1 MCLDSVHFPFGSND
15 VFVRFQWASSYII
28 ISMSVFFCH
37 AKLIHNGVRIGIFW
51 VCWHV
56 DHHQL
61 SICFDHLFASQQRRP
76 QVLTTM
82 AEQSPMRTSWV
93 NTREH
98 LGTKWEK
105 GTIRKR
111 DSMDLTGRRS
121 TVQEVLRQSSFQFKE
136 LWNNLVS
143 ISTFPVPDTVG
154 RC

>member
-1 MCLDSVHFPFGSND
+1 
-15 VFVRFQWASSYII
+15 
-28 ISMSVFFCH
+28 
-37 AKLIHNGVRIGIFW
+37 
-51 VCWHV
+51 
-56 DHHQL
+56 
-61 SICFDHLFASQQRRP
+61 
-76 QVLTTM
+76 M